1 MFNAYMNEQDV
12 PSAKEA
18 EAFVTVGEQRY
29 NLLNAK
35 NFEGKANISTKEI
48 PVLGKIISGRKPT
61 GMVVQAKM
69 TVYKCSEMF
78 DRIVTEYKN
87 TGHLPV
93 FELQTTNNDA
103 ATCMGRS
110 TKVYHNCVID
120 GDVLLSMFDAEGGF
134 VEPGDQF
141 LCCGLFQPGILQ
153 GAVLPVTSQR
163 RRETAAN

>member
-1 MFNAYMNEQDV
+1 MLNAYMNEQDV

-78 DRIVTEYKN
+78 DRIVTEYKIPVICRCLN
-87 TGHLPV
+87 CRQQTMMRLP
-93 FELQTTNNDA
+93 A
-103 ATCMGRS
+103 W
-110 TKVYHNCVID
+110 
-120 GDVLLSMFDAEGGF
+120 
-134 VEPGDQF
+134 
-141 LCCGLFQPGILQ
+141 
-153 GAVLPVTSQR
+153 GAVQR
-163 RRETAAN
+163 FITTA

>member
-87 TGHLPV
+87 TGHLSV

-134 VEPGDQF
+134 VEQEINF
-141 LCCGLFQPGILQ
+141 Y
-153 GAVLPVTSQR
+153 
-163 RRETAAN
+163 AADYSSPESYKEPSYL

>member
-61 GMVVQAKM
+61 GSVRTRK
-69 TVYKCSEMF
+69 
-78 DRIVTEYKN
+78 
-87 TGHLPV
+87 PV
-93 FELQTTNNDA
+93 FPPEITDLPGSNRMNLKKPVPQTP
-103 ATCMGRS
+103 S
-110 TKVYHNCVID
+110 
-120 GDVLLSMFDAEGGF
+120 
-134 VEPGDQF
+134 
-141 LCCGLFQPGILQ
+141 Q
-153 GAVLPVTSQR
+153 GKKR
-163 RRETAAN
+163 RRTCTGKRRKPCVTI

>member
-1 MFNAYMNEQDV
+1 MLNAYMNEQDV

-78 DRIVTEYKN
+78 DRIVTD
-87 TGHLPV
+87 LPV

-134 VEPGDQF
+134 VEQEINF
-141 LCCGLFQPGILQ
+141 Y
-153 GAVLPVTSQR
+153 
-163 RRETAAN
+163 AADYSSPESYKEPSYL

>member
-1 MFNAYMNEQDV
+1 MLSTYMNEQDV

-18 EAFVTVGEQRY
+18 EAFVTIGGRRY
-29 NLLNAK
+29 NALNAK

-48 PVLGKIISGRKPT
+48 PVLGKIISGRKPN
-61 GMVVQAKM
+61 GMVIQGKM

-78 DRIVTEYKN
+78 DRLVTEYKN

-93 FELQTTNNDA
+93 FEIQTTNDDA

-110 TKVYHNCVID
+110 TKIYHDCVID

-134 VEPGDQF
+134 IEQEISFYAADYSSPESYQEPSY
-141 LCCGLFQPGILQ
+141 L
-153 GAVLPVTSQR
+153 
-163 RRETAAN
+163 